1 MSLSHV
7 VESLVLHNSNG
18 GNVGYLLTGSVYCT
32 RTRSICLF
40 QYGNPN
46 SNPNP
51 NPGASFQYRP
61 TGTGNWSTCHGF
73 CRYLLPVTDRA

>member
-18 GNVGYLLTGSVYCT
+18 GNVGYLPTGCVYCT
-32 RTRSICLF
+32 GARTRSICLF

-51 NPGASFQYRP
+51 KFLTLVPVSS
-61 TGTGNWSTCHGF
+61 TGQLVPETGQHVMVFADTCSQ
-73 CRYLLPVTDRA
+73 